1 MDILFV
7 VGIVML
13 WGTTSLLVKGFGLL
27 DQPTKGQ
34 P

>member
-1 MDILFV
+1 MDIVFIFGLT
-7 VGIVML
+7 ML
-13 WGTTSLLVKGFGLL
+13 WGTTALLVKGFELL

>member
-7 VGIVML
+7 VGIAML
-13 WGTTSLLVKGFGLL
+13 WGMTALLVKGFELL
-27 DQPTKGQ
+27 DQPTTGQ